1 MAAIPPRSDAPAAK
15 PQERVRSFLGW
26 AFVISIAIH
35 LALAPLLQYKPPQ
48 GEKEEVEKVSVSK
61 RIVVA
66 TPKPTPPPT
75 PTPPP
80 VKATP
85 PPVKATNPPP
95 VPKLKLNVPK
105 TTAKSNE
112 SSAENKYVAPA
123 VGNENGVPQGNAA
136 TGAPGPVATP
146 GSPATPSPT
155 PKPACAQPHVDAIVT
170 RAADPEYP
178 ELARQQGVTGVTQV
192 RVTLTETGGV
202 SDAEVYKSSGNP
214 LLDRAAVTA
223 AKESSYSPEIDNCV
237 KVSGS
242 YLFRAEFAG
251 Q

>member
-1 MAAIPPRSDAPAAK
+1 MAAIPPRSNAPAAK

-61 RIVVA
+61 RIAVA

-80 VKATP
+80 IKATP

-146 GSPATPSPT
+146 GSPATPTPS
-155 PKPACAQPHVDAIVT
+155 PKPACAQPHVDAVVT
-170 RAADPEYP
+170 RPADPEYP

-202 SDAEVYKSSGNP
+202 SDAEVYKSSGNA

-223 AKESSYSPEIDNCV
+223 AKQSSYAPEIDNCV